1 MATPTPTQAELN
13 KIALGESVTLADD
26 GSGADP
32 NVFTLDHRA
41 APKAAAPVRLKRQQG
56 RRAVHR
62 DPNGSEGRVQ
72 CDPDQ
77 LARSS
82 PPLPQHRRDGNNRR
96 SLARGRCQ
104 IDARNRM
111 S

>member
-41 APKAAAPVRLKRQQG
+41 APKAAAPVAPQAAART
-56 RRAVHR
+56 A
-62 DPNGSEGRVQ
+62 S
-72 CDPDQ
+72 
-77 LARSS
+77 RSS
-82 PPLPQHRRDGNNRR
+82 
-96 SLARGRCQ
+96 
-104 IDARNRM
+104 
-111 S
+111 